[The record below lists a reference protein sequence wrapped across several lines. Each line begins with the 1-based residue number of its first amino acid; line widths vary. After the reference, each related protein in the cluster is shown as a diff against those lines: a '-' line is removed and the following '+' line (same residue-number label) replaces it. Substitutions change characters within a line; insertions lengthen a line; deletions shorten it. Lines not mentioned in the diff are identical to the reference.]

1 MVKDVFSDLFCSI
14 VELLEALGVTQIERW
29 TELWSHEFDGWKVF
43 LNGTDQ
49 VVELIVEADR
59 QPFRVEPGH
68 VLVAW
73 QGAPVMYCTPFAE
86 PDDAGFHRWRAQ
98 FAAAL
103 DDEIA
108 RVQAFRGA

>member
-1 MVKDVFSDLFCSI
+1 MVRDVFSDTFCSI
-14 VELLEALGVTQIERW
+14 VELLEALGVSEIQRW
-29 TELWSHEFDGWKVF
+29 TELWSHEFGGWKVF

-49 VVELIVEADR
+49 VVELVVEAER

-73 QGAPVMYCTPFAE
+73 RGAPVMYCTPFVE
-86 PDDAGFHRWRAQ
+86 PEDVGPEPWRAR
-98 FAAAL
+98 FEAAL

-108 RVQAFRGA
+108 RVQGLRKA